1 MKIDNQYSESIN
13 IKRGVRQG
21 CVFSPDLFNFYSGKI
36 MSELDGSPG
45 FIIGGHNINNLRF
58 ADDAILIAS
67 SKKKL
72 QQLLNKVNDES
83 KKKGLS
89 INHKKTECMV
99 ISKGVSPRCELFL
112 DEVKIKQVESFI
124 YLGSV
129 INGKAKCD
137 EEIKRRI
144 GMAKN
149 AFQKLGKILRN
160 RKVSIETKMRIIN
173 CYLVSILTY
182 GSECWTIS
190 ATMEKRLESC
200 EMWFLRRMLRIS
212 FTEHTSDEKVL
223 ERCNAER
230 TLVKTIRKRQMGFL
244 GHIMRKEGLENL
256 TLTGKVQ
263 GNRSCGR
270 QRETYMSSLG
280 GWIKVQLKDER
291 EVKDIVLTT
300 LAATRDR
307 VLWRAMI
314 ANVLNGQ
321 GT

>member
-1 MKIDNQYSESIN
+1 
-13 IKRGVRQG
+13 
-21 CVFSPDLFNFYSGKI
+21 
-36 MSELDGSPG
+36 
-45 FIIGGHNINNLRF
+45 
-58 ADDAILIAS
+58 
-67 SKKKL
+67 
-72 QQLLNKVNDES
+72 
-83 KKKGLS
+83 
-89 INHKKTECMV
+89 MV

-112 DEVKIKQVESFI
+112 DGVKIKQVESFT
-124 YLGSV
+124 YLESV

-230 TLVKTIRKRQMGFL
+230 TLIKTIRKR
-244 GHIMRKEGLENL
+244 
-256 TLTGKVQ
+256 
-263 GNRSCGR
+263 
-270 QRETYMSSLG
+270 
-280 GWIKVQLKDER
+280 
-291 EVKDIVLTT
+291 
-300 LAATRDR
+300 
-307 VLWRAMI
+307 
-314 ANVLNGQ
+314 
-321 GT
+321 